1 MFLSDKLVI
10 LLHSS
15 YTATVLLVNNIN
27 MLNIYIFHTKIHY
40 EGDCL
45 ANVRRIEKGWFFF
58 TLKTAVLLHLS
69 SYCISNSGTAT
80 LVNNKNIR
88 RNNYLTLHK
97 SVRSSPDMYGEDTG
111 LFLYKYFVFLYNLY
125 QSSLPY
131 PDYKEEIRCNNYL
144 FSSAHTNLVGMS
156 PLPS

>member
-111 LFLYKYFVFLYNLY
+111 LFLYKYFMFFCIICIRVLYHTRITKRKLDAIITYFLLHI
-125 QSSLPY
+125 Q
-131 PDYKEEIRCNNYL
+131 I
-144 FSSAHTNLVGMS
+144 
-156 PLPS
+156 